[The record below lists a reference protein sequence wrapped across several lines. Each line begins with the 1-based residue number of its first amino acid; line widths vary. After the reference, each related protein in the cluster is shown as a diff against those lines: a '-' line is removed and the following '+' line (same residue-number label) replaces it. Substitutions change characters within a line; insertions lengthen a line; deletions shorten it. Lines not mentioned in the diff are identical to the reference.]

1 MVLYRCYD
9 GCKTEAVLEN
19 KVVWADKKVL
29 QEEIEQVRR
38 QLNKAMEE
46 MTDFEACY
54 QLSVSLD
61 KLIERYIDVHEKEW
75 N

>member
-1 MVLYRCYD
+1 M
-9 GCKTEAVLEN
+9 EN
-19 KVVWADKKVL
+19 KVVWADKKAL

-46 MTDFEACY
+46 MTDFETCY
-54 QLSVSLD
+54 ELSVSLD